1 MDKLSEV
8 LSIGIN
14 VLIFIMLC
22 IGIFQLVMHIIR
34 YKKVSKQAQS
44 YNEIVANTPALRK
57 YLDQGYQLLTIMPAK
72 ETTDAYISKTEVFD
86 YPDRADINPIPLF
99 YVECNYS
106 LKNNTPRTT
115 EINTQN
121 YVEVTSEYTEQLP
134 LTASPG
140 FTKTKGQF
148 LPEYAFY
155 VKKEGE
161 PFLQMN
167 TPNASPQGGTSVDD
181 NAWPITSS
189 HIPES
194 QQWRWN
200 HTLQCTSQYHYILRE
215 IISNRELIAI
225 IPAVYPIRYLLVHPE
240 MPKALVPIFV
250 ELSLQSCPRRKR

>member
-8 LSIGIN
+8 LGIGIN
-14 VLIFIMLC
+14 VLMFIMLC
-22 IGIFQLVMHIIR
+22 IGIIQLVMYIIR
-34 YKKVSKQAQS
+34 YKKISKQAQS
-44 YNEIVANTPALRK
+44 YNEIVANTPELRK

-106 LKNNTPRTT
+106 SSIST

-134 LTASPG
+134 LTANPG
-140 FTKTKGQF
+140 FAKTKGQL
-148 LPEYAFY
+148 LPRYAFY

-167 TPNASPQGGTSVDD
+167 VPNSSPQGGALVD
-181 NAWPITSS
+181 NKAWPITSS
-189 HIPES
+189 HIPVS
-194 QQWRWN
+194 QQWRWY
-200 HTLQCTSQYHYILRE
+200 HPLRCTSQYNYILRE
-215 IISNRELIAI
+215 IIRGCFQID
-225 IPAVYPIRYLLVHPE
+225 
-240 MPKALVPIFV
+240 
-250 ELSLQSCPRRKR
+250 